1 MWVCCQRHELPVP
14 WVVPSPAIRPAA
26 VVLAAVSPEL
36 MHAVCQNLQC
46 RVSGE
51 RAWERAVT
59 AGSKC
64 CAGCAALSAGA
75 NWDFSAVLLA
85 GSTSPRCWAAGPIL
99 CLGAHRT
106 PARAAIKPRSR
117 CFQRSASCNRLGS
130 SPSGGFPTPGSGPW
144 RAAYGDGWR
153 AKTLGPCRSA
163 PGRDVLSRR
172 ARGTLMVAVSTTLLR
187 RPQWHQKLTV

>member
-1 MWVCCQRHELPVP
+1 MGSSKSCHPPRSGGASCGLARANACGVPKPAVPGFWREGVGARGDSWKQMLCRMCSVKCRCQLGFLALLP
-14 WVVPSPAIRPAA
+14 
-26 VVLAAVSPEL
+26 
-36 MHAVCQNLQC
+36 
-46 RVSGE
+46 
-51 RAWERAVT
+51 
-59 AGSKC
+59 
-64 CAGCAALSAGA
+64 
-75 NWDFSAVLLA
+75 A

-106 PARAAIKPRSR
+106 PARTAIKPRSR

-130 SPSGGFPTPGSGPW
+130 SPSGGFPTPGSGW

-153 AKTLGPCRSA
+153 AKTLGLCRSA